1 MLEKHDIVINDFSLK
16 MIKMTILNLRT
27 LNN

>member
-1 MLEKHDIVINDFSLK
+1 MFEKHDIVINDFSLK
-16 MIKMTILNLRT
+16 MIKMTILHMRT